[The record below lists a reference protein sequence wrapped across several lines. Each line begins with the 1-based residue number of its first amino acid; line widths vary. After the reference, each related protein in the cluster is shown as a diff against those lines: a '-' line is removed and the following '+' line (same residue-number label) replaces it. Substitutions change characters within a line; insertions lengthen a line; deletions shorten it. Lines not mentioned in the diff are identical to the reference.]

1 MVMMSLKLTGEI
13 PFREVYVH
21 GLIRDAKGQK
31 MSKSKGNVLDPI
43 DLMDGIDLEK
53 LIHKRV
59 AGLLNP
65 KQADDITQATK
76 EEFPHGIPA
85 IGADALRFTF
95 ASLASTGRDI
105 KFDLSRAEGYRNF
118 CNKIWNAAR
127 FVLSRLEG
135 TINDCEDNSLI
146 GRWMKARLSLRI
158 AAIHEHLAHYRFDLY
173 ARELYELVWE
183 DFCDWYLECAKVDL
197 SVTTQKEATQAT
209 LCHTLETILRL
220 LHPVMPFITEE
231 LWHALAPFAGIQ
243 ATSTSIM
250 VQPYPQSRPCDNRHL
265 AAGNFLVELTRAIR
279 SLRTQMNIGPQ
290 TKVPLLLEASDEVDD
305 FLPYLMTLARLQ
317 KVEKVATLPTRQAPI
332 GVLGEMRFMLVV
344 EINEK
349 EEIARL
355 QSALQKMDQEVER
368 VSAKL
373 ANESFLTRAP
383 QAIIQK
389 EREKKET
396 LLQER
401 EALMAQLQHLA
412 SSAAKK

>member
-1 MVMMSLKLTGEI
+1 
-13 PFREVYVH
+13 
-21 GLIRDAKGQK
+21 

-43 DLMDGIDLEK
+43 DLIDGIDLEK

-59 AGLLNP
+59 AGLFNP
-65 KQADDITQATK
+65 KQADGITQATK

-105 KFDLSRAEGYRNF
+105 KFDLNRAEGYRNF

-135 TINDCEDNSLI
+135 TINDCDDNSLM

-197 SVTTQKEATQAT
+197 SVTSQKEATQAT

-243 ATSTSIM
+243 ATSIM
-250 VQPYPQSRPCDNRHL
+250 IQPYPQSRPFDSRHL
-265 AAGNFLVELTRAIR
+265 EAGNFLVELTRAIR
-279 SLRTQMNIGPQ
+279 SLRTQMNLGPQ
-290 TKVPLLLEASDEVDD
+290 TKVPLLLEASGEVDD
-305 FLPYLMTLARLQ
+305 FLPYLMALARLQ
-317 KVEKVATLPTRQAPI
+317 KVEKVATLPARQAPI

-349 EEIARL
+349 EEIERL
-355 QSALQKMDQEVER
+355 QSALQKIDQEVER

-383 QAIIQK
+383 EAIIQK
-389 EREKKET
+389 EREKRKPFYRKGKR
-396 LLQER
+396 LWRSCSIWLLPQPKNKRFPFLRRLQEWI
-401 EALMAQLQHLA
+401 AT
-412 SSAAKK
+412 